1 MQGAIAS
8 NMAES
13 NEVLLARIDERTKA
27 THEDV
32 QEFRVEQRKQQKEI
46 DSLKQWRSG
55 LAGAFTL
62 LTVLIALI
70 SAFGG

>member
-1 MQGAIAS
+1 MP
-8 NMAES
+8 ES
-13 NEVLLARIDERTKA
+13 LEVTLARIDERTKA
-27 THEDV
+27 THDIV
-32 QEFRVEQRKQQKEI
+32 QVAVKVQDRQQVEI

-62 LTVLIALI
+62 LTIIVALV

>member
-1 MQGAIAS
+1 MP
-8 NMAES
+8 ES
-13 NEVLLARIDERTKA
+13 TEVLLARIDERTKA

-32 QEFRVEQRKQQKEI
+32 QSALAKQEKQQIEI
-46 DSLKQWRSG
+46 DSLKQWRSA

-62 LTVLIALI
+62 LTLLVALV

>member
-1 MQGAIAS
+1 
-8 NMAES
+8 MAES
-13 NEVLLARIDERTKA
+13 TEVLLARIDERTIA
-27 THEDV
+27 IQDDV
-32 QEFRVEQRKQQKEI
+32 QEFKVAQKVQQKEI
-46 DSLKQWRSG
+46 NSLKQWRSG

>member
-1 MQGAIAS
+1 MP
-8 NMAES
+8 ES
-13 NEVLLARIDERTKA
+13 MEVTLARIDERTKA

-32 QEFRVEQRKQQKEI
+32 QVALAKQEKQQGQI

-62 LTVLIALI
+62 LTVLMALI
-70 SAFGG
+70 SAFGWGR

>member
-1 MQGAIAS
+1 MTV
-8 NMAES
+8 ES
-13 NEVLLARIDERTKA
+13 PEVLLARIDERTKA

-32 QEFRVEQRKQQKEI
+32 KAALEKQEKQQGEI

-62 LTVLIALI
+62 LTILIALI
-70 SAFGG
+70 SAFRLG

>member
-1 MQGAIAS
+1 MEAT
-8 NMAES
+8 
-13 NEVLLARIDERTKA
+13 EVLLARIDERTKA

-32 QEFRVEQRKQQKEI
+32 QEFRATQSKQQDEI

-62 LTVLIALI
+62 LTILVALV

>member
-8 NMAES
+8 DMAES